1 MKVRVTGESFRVD
14 EALSYLSN
22 REAGAYVVF
31 LGKVREKSRGR
42 KVEKL
47 IYEVYEELAIRE
59 MEAIRREAI
68 ERFGLLD
75 MLIWHRFGE
84 LPVGE
89 DTILVIAASPHR
101 EEAFKA
107 CAWAVDEVKSRVPVW
122 KKEVTEEGTFWIEG
136 ERAIPDD

>member
-1 MKVRVTGESFRVD
+1 MKVKVTGDKFSVD
-14 EALSYLSN
+14 EAISYLSS

-47 IYEVYEELAIRE
+47 IYEVYEEMALRE
-59 MEAIRREAI
+59 MEAIRKEAI
-68 ERFGLLD
+68 EKFGLID

-89 DTILVIAASPHR
+89 DTILVIAVSPHR
-101 EEAFKA
+101 GEAFRA
-107 CAWAVDEVKSRVPVW
+107 CMWAVDEVKHRVPVW
-122 KKEVTEEGTFWIEG
+122 KREVTDEGVFWIEG
-136 ERAIPDD
+136 ERAIPDR

>member
-1 MKVRVTGESFRVD
+1 MKVRVAGESFSVD

-22 REAGAYVVF
+22 REAGAYVIF
-31 LGKVREKSRGR
+31 LGKVRERSRGR

-47 IYEVYEELAIRE
+47 VYEVYEELAIRE

-107 CAWAVDEVKSRVPVW
+107 CAWAVDEVKHRVPVW
-122 KKEVTEEGTFWIEG
+122 KKEVTAEGTFWIEG
-136 ERAIPDD
+136 DRAIPDG

>member
-1 MKVRVTGESFRVD
+1 MKVRVTGESFSVD

-31 LGKVREKSRGR
+31 LGKVRERSRGR

-47 IYEVYEELAIRE
+47 VYEVYEELAIRE

-107 CAWAVDEVKSRVPVW
+107 CAWAVDEVKHRVPVW
-122 KKEVTEEGTFWIEG
+122 KKEVTAEGTFWIEG
-136 ERAIPDD
+136 DRAIPDG